1 MRMTVQDIKRG
12 HWKVVD
18 GDGLRNMMEDH
29 FETSVDVDG
38 DGWHMVEYGALKPL
52 KVKMLSKSELEVLTT
67 SDPDVPNDVAGESI
81 RRYNKFLQAATGFTS
96 KERKKRL
103 NKKAKDGKL

>member
-1 MRMTVQDIKRG
+1 MTVQDIKRG

-18 GDGLRNMMEDH
+18 GDGLKDIMEEQ
-29 FETSVDVDG
+29 FQVPVQVDD

-52 KVKMLSKSELEVLTT
+52 KVKVLSKSEMEILTT
-67 SDPDVPNDVAGESI
+67 SNPDVSNEEASESI
-81 RRYNKFLQAATGFTS
+81 RRYNKFLEAATGFNS

-103 NKKAKDGKL
+103 NKKAKEGKL